1 MATPLTQLLLTLA
14 LHLFI
19 YTTPAAQ
26 NREEYLNGA
35 IRTFVKIYTG
45 VNIKDVTYLVFTG
58 AGEMRGKGGGREE
71 ASQRLPPFGHDNS
84 MGGMEHT
91 LMMNMA

>member
-1 MATPLTQLLLTLA
+1 MLVS
-14 LHLFI
+14 I
-19 YTTPAAQ
+19 
-26 NREEYLNGA
+26 E
-35 IRTFVKIYTG
+35 TG
-45 VNIKDVTYLVFTG
+45 VTYLVFTG
-58 AGEMRGKGGGREE
+58 AGEMRGKGGGSEE